1 MARAALVILM
11 CLLVPA
17 LGAVYTV
24 QAGAVSED
32 GQWLFFGLYPIAGL
46 SPPFAVQVGDS
57 IEFVCGGSAKAIVF
71 TDRPY
76 IALVDR
82 TGLLD
87 GSLVASGPSPLA
99 LISPNVTHSSGVLYP
114 GDTFTFTFPAEDTW
128 HIFDPISSLRL
139 GQVSVQA
146 APAPYTP
153 AEVSAFITDQIDRD
167 EALASGSLLAATD
180 VDDAPVGEIRLSWST
195 NATGTAYSLL
205 RVQASLAD
213 PPADSNSNFYPPT
226 QRPSLLVY
234 KNEAVTFV
242 NRDLR
247 LWNVFVNAT
256 GVFAP
261 DSTYGGGALF
271 LLPSASAV
279 LTHSRTAYASSGVL
293 APGAGWRCL
302 FRNTGTYHF
311 TSTLTG
317 LSGVIRVVNPPG
329 TATSVGRVFAT
340 IFIVIAYAPVAR

>member
-1 MARAALVILM
+1 MARAALVIVM

-32 GQWLFFGLYPIAGL
+32 GQWLFVGVYPIAGL

-57 IEFVCGGSAKAIVF
+57 IEFVCGGSAKAVVF

-76 IALVDR
+76 IPLVDR
-82 TGLLD
+82 TGRLD
-87 GSLVASGPSPLA
+87 GTLVASGPSPLA
-99 LISPNVTHSSGVLYP
+99 LISPNVTYSSGVLRP
-114 GDTFTFTFPAEDTW
+114 GDTFTFTFLAENTW
-128 HIFDPISSLRL
+128 HVFDPISSLRL
-139 GQVSVQA
+139 GQVPVQA
-146 APAPYTP
+146 TPAPYTP
-153 AEVSAFITDQIDRD
+153 AEVSAFTTDQIDRD
-167 EALASGSLLAATD
+167 EAIASGSLLAATD
-180 VDDAPVGEIRLSWST
+180 VDDAPVGEIRLSWSA
-195 NATGTAYSLL
+195 NATGTGSNAYSLL
-205 RVQASLAD
+205 RVQTSLTD
-213 PPADSNSNFYPPT
+213 PPADSNSNFFPPT
-226 QRPSLLVY
+226 RRPSLVVY
-234 KNEAVTFV
+234 KNEAVTFI

-256 GVFAP
+256 GLFAP

-279 LTHSRTAYASSGVL
+279 LTHSRASYASSGVL

-302 FRNTGTYHF
+302 FRDTGTYYF
-311 TSTLTG
+311 
-317 LSGVIRVVNPPG
+317 

-340 IFIVIAYAPVAR
+340 IFIVIAYAPNAW